1 MARGRPRGLTQKFP
15 LNSEPVMAGALEGAE
30 QSGEATARWEAAQR
44 LPAVP
49 QPKAELLARQP

>member
-1 MARGRPRGLTQKFP
+1 
-15 LNSEPVMAGALEGAE
+15 MAGALEGAE